1 MIGQEFSKALLG
13 VYNGEQFG
21 EAFFARLIPTAE
33 NQMQNYILGSLL
45 QLETEGKLVMRFN
58 A

>member
-21 EAFFARLIPTAE
+21 EAFFNRLLPTAE
-33 NQMQNYILGSLL
+33 NQMQNLYSR
-45 QLETEGKLVMRFN
+45 LVT
-58 A
+58 ATGD